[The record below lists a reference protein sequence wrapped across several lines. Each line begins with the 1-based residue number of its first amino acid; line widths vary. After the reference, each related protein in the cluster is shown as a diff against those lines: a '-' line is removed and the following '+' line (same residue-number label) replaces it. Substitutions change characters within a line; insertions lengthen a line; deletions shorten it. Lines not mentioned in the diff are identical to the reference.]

1 MFVRVFNRHFLL
13 DFTKS
18 FLLTVGVLA
27 FVMYIGAI
35 VKAIDLLSRGVSGLL
50 VMKIFALNIPFT
62 LSFVI
67 PMSVLTTALLQFGR
81 LSSDGE
87 ITAMKASGVSLPQ
100 IAAPFLVVGAALS
113 AFCLY
118 LNSEISPVSHYTRRT
133 MTHDL
138 GDENLIG
145 LIDEA
150 TFTDDIPG
158 MRVYVGK
165 KDGNHLEDI
174 ILMQF
179 ENGKPKSEVF
189 ARSGDVSEPE
199 GGILELQLEKVRLI
213 EYDKD
218 HPDDL
223 GKTRTMEAESLPLR
237 LDLSQLVQKKKRV
250 NKKPSD
256 MTTVELM
263 DSMTHVRQAFPNSP
277 EEMVGRMRAKLAV
290 EGTQRLA
297 LALSCFSFMLIA
309 VPLGMRSSRKDSSN
323 GIWVALALFLVFYLF
338 IILSDALVDYPEV
351 RPELIPLVPV
361 LLLQAIGAWLL
372 WKNR

>member
-100 IAAPFLVVGAALS
+100 IAAPFLVVGTLLS

-118 LNSEISPVSHYTRRT
+118 LNSEIAPVSHYTRRT

-145 LIDEA
+145 LLDEA

-189 ARSGDVSEPE
+189 ARSGDVEEPE

-213 EYDKD
+213 EYDKE
-218 HPDDL
+218 HPDDP

-237 LDLSQLVQKKKRV
+237 LDMSQLMKKNKRV

-256 MTTVELM
+256 MKTVELM
-263 DSMTHVRQAFPNSP
+263 DAMTHVRQAFPNSP

-338 IILSDALVDYPEV
+338 IILSDALVDYPDL

>member
-1 MFVRVFNRHFLL
+1 MFNRHFLL

-100 IAAPFLVVGAALS
+100 IAAPFLVVGTLLS

-118 LNSEISPVSHYTRRT
+118 LNSEIAPVSHYTRRT

-145 LIDEA
+145 LLDEA

-189 ARSGDVSEPE
+189 ARSGDVEEPE

-213 EYDKD
+213 EYDKE
-218 HPDDL
+218 HPDDP

-237 LDLSQLVQKKKRV
+237 LDMSQLMKKNKRV

-256 MTTVELM
+256 MKTVELM
-263 DSMTHVRQAFPNSP
+263 DAMTHVRQAFPNSP

-338 IILSDALVDYPEV
+338 IILSDALVDYPDL